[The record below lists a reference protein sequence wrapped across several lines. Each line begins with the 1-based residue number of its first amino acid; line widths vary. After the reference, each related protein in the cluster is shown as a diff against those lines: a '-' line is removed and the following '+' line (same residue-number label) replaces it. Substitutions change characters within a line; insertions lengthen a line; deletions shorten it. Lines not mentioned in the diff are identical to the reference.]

1 MFCSAAKVM
10 ENNFDNKWQRSEYKY
25 KWFISTFFDEKQAAL
40 VNGHE
45 LSGKNFDPASS
56 MQFDSSC
63 SFLYF
68 SSLAVSKVIHGIWI
82 RLHHG
87 VIWFLLIRY
96 SGSTRHSLES
106 TRLPSHPQL
115 STGSG
120 LRNIIASSAA
130 CVMRG
135 QKMHDN
141 RKTWGTLPNI

>member
-10 ENNFDNKWQRSEYKY
+10 ENNFDNKGLNINIY
-25 KWFISTFFDEKQAAL
+25 KWFISTFDEKPATL

-82 RLHHG
+82 RLHHPM
-87 VIWFLLIRY
+87 V
-96 SGSTRHSLES
+96 
-106 TRLPSHPQL
+106 
-115 STGSG
+115 
-120 LRNIIASSAA
+120 
-130 CVMRG
+130 
-135 QKMHDN
+135 
-141 RKTWGTLPNI
+141 